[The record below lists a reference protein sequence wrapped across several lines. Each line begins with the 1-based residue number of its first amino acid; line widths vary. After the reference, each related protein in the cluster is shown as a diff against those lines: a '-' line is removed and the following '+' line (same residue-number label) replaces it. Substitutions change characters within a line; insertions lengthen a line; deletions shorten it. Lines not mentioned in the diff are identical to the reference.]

1 MLNHQRLLEKLFT
14 SFITILTSIIAAEA
28 VMSDPILIDPSKE
41 YQETDYI
48 INGGGVKPMTFVL
61 TTRFLDILY
70 FLRLLAR
77 D

>member
-14 SFITILTSIIAAEA
+14 SFITVLTSIIAAEA

-48 INGGGVKPMTFVL
+48 MNGGG
-61 TTRFLDILY
+61 
-70 FLRLLAR
+70 
-77 D
+77 